1 MLAHRS
7 IASVEGQIVQ
17 PINQEI
23 HLRIGLI
30 FMTKGVAP
38 LDLSS
43 QTLSI
48 APREQGGCPP
58 DRGGGLPSG

>member
-1 MLAHRS
+1 
-7 IASVEGQIVQ
+7 VQ

-48 APREQGGCPP
+48 APREQGGRPP